1 MAGAERRAASFFN
14 ISQNLG
20 RIVKPRAGVER
31 QDSRGGFLIVRAE
44 AVLPAV
50 SSVKVGVSLEDEVH
64 LPGEPEARVLEMREH
79 RFGIAIGG
87 RTGWIVRLR
96 QSRLRRILRPQSRS
110 CNREGPEHR
119 ANRQNK
125 LKNKT

>member
-79 RFGIAIGG
+79 RFGIIGG
-87 RTGWIVRLR
+87 RGGRGG
-96 QSRLRRILRPQSRS
+96 PPP
-110 CNREGPEHR
+110 REGVCPPLPPALFAPAPPPAAVTPPQCTH
-119 ANRQNK
+119 
-125 LKNKT
+125 TP